1 MKLPLLLAIL
11 LISIS
16 VSAADIH
23 QKLQRYEERGKTD
36 SYSYYMLRGR
46 VAVEDKDYQKAY
58 DSFTKALEKR
68 PDDAQAKKASAWA
81 SYMVGNYGES
91 SELYGETGNDMAKAA
106 AMLKNGQYEEVLS
119 IMDGST
125 EESAKLGYSAAVKLK
140 DYKRAKEYAEKLVA
154 FQPSSSDYL
163 HHLMTSAIA
172 DRDYFRAADVL
183 DEMKKIG
190 ADTGLDAENQ
200 SRLYENAGYFEKAA
214 KALQEKPDYDA
225 GRLAGLYLDAGDD
238 DRAKEILTRRAETSG
253 KREDWE
259 ALRRLCLKLKDK
271 ACVEEALE
279 KAGK

>member
-1 MKLPLLLAIL
+1 
-11 LISIS
+11 
-16 VSAADIH
+16 
-23 QKLQRYEERGKTD
+23 
-36 SYSYYMLRGR
+36 
-46 VAVEDKDYQKAY
+46 
-58 DSFTKALEKR
+58 
-68 PDDAQAKKASAWA
+68 
-81 SYMVGNYGES
+81 
-91 SELYGETGNDMAKAA
+91 
-106 AMLKNGQYEEVLS
+106 
-119 IMDGST
+119 
-125 EESAKLGYSAAVKLK
+125 
-140 DYKRAKEYAEKLVA
+140 
-154 FQPSSSDYL
+154 
-163 HHLMTSAIA
+163 
-172 DRDYFRAADVL
+172 
-183 DEMKKIG
+183 MKKIG